1 MGPSNTHTPS
11 FSTTMKGFT
20 TIAIASL
27 VSAQSLSDIPTCA
40 ERCLTSL
47 RNTGCSTTDVACICA
62 SSAFNV
68 DFKNCVTGACDSADQ
83 QTILNIAQSVCGG
96 SAATTTS
103 AMTSGMTS
111 GMTSSHSVLP
121 TSVITGNGTATRTGH
136 ETSGH
141 ATMTMSTM
149 TMYTGAANLVSAP
162 AGSVVAMVLAFFAL

>member
-83 QTILNIAQSVCGG
+83 QTILNTA
-96 SAATTTS
+96 
-103 AMTSGMTS
+103 
-111 GMTSSHSVLP
+111 HSVLP

-149 TMYTGAANLVSAP
+149 TMCTGAANLVSAP
-162 AGSVVAMVLAFFAL
+162 AGSVVA